1 VSIEQ
6 WTPNARCNSPPWP
19 GDGQDVKARSSNQR
33 LDCGRYSHP
42 HHWRRPRTGPDG
54 ASARLGGGIGRSAA
68 GHWPGPALKIN
79 ACSRLPAIC
88 RGRGTW
94 SRIAAVMWSQ
104 PELRRGRTFGAARA
118 RMMHTLYGRVQLLR
132 SGKST
137 LTACIS
143 RSTARSTQ
151 IQMPPTWCGS
161 AVFRRSSPA
170 RPPWSTEAAGE
181 KTLIDPGMAAS
192 DSHLGRCPGRVEPP
206 CRTMG

>member
-1 VSIEQ
+1 MGG
-6 WTPNARCNSPPWP
+6 TPTRITGGA
-19 GDGQDVKARSSNQR
+19 
-33 LDCGRYSHP
+33 L
-42 HHWRRPRTGPDG
+42 GPDLMVRLRG
-54 ASARLGGGIGRSAA
+54 LGEVSVAARLAIGQ
-68 GHWPGPALKIN
+68 GPALKIN

-94 SRIAAVMWSQ
+94 SRITAVMWSQ

-192 DSHLGRCPGRVEPP
+192 DSNLGRCPGRVEPP